1 MAQDYIKINGVK
13 IWQPDC
19 DRAVALETTYTQG
32 STRAQSGKGKFT
44 PMFTVERFPYTAT
57 DIPMSEASKILQM
70 VAKGKPFDLHYFSV
84 YHNEWRTAKFYVG
97 QVSDIKIQTLE
108 KNKEKLSSF
117 SFNAQGVN
125 PI

>member
-19 DRAVALETTYTQG
+19 EHSCITRNHVYARFNKGTVWKREIYTDVYG
-32 STRAQSGKGKFT
+32 RT
-44 PMFTVERFPYTAT
+44 FPYAAT